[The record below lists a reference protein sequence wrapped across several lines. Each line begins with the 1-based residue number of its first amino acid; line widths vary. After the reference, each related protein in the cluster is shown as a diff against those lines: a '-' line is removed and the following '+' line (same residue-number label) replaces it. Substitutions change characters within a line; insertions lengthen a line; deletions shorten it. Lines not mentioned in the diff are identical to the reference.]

1 MNTIVK
7 YTLRM
12 ISVRNIHK
20 FNTFIQNT
28 VTRTVSHPFI
38 HENAIALLSYR
49 WEQFGNTRDRF
60 IAKDAGRVLPTRTN
74 LFSRPLYFPNLG
86 GVYSDLS
93 NVRYL
98 TKLSFLTSRVSVAW
112 KIKIKAGI
120 ETFAAHKEPVN
131 KLPCARPRKSARQG
145 DEFQSNWKY
154 RRFF

>member
-38 HENAIALLSYR
+38 HESVIALLSYR
-49 WEQFGNTRDRF
+49 WEQFGNTRDHF
-60 IAKDAGRVLPTRTN
+60 IAKDAGRVLPTRT
-74 LFSRPLYFPNLG
+74 LYFRPLYFQHLE

-98 TKLSFLTSRVSVAW
+98 TRLSFSTSRVSVAW
-112 KIKIKAGI
+112 KIKIKARI